1 MAGVWNVN
9 SIYNSTQKKV
19 SGKLTFQTGETLAAK
34 VVSLSEDGKNV
45 VIRNLE
51 GWQFPAVLEEPLK
64 HMPENLLKLQVD
76 GYENGKIKLKIITQ
90 DQQEVTT
97 EQESLAKVIES
108 NNLSAE
114 DKELLKA
121 LAAFSIPLSRSNISK
136 FKSLSNFLER
146 LQVDEKE
153 IPQFISKYLKSR
165 NIDPQSERGKAIAET
180 LKNFFLELKN
190 LSLEELLLMEEVGI
204 DLTEENIK
212 SFKKV
217 LKEPEGLMKSLD
229 TILKEIDKHKEGQYV
244 VKNTPIESDKA
255 LDTIQPKEVETGKLE
270 WSKSGESKNI
280 IVTNIDDIVIET
292 IKAELES
299 EIINEVIKKA
309 SVKGQSLAYDR
320 GNLFNNEVLDR
331 TADNMLQDLRPF
343 AKGSESKMA
352 GDIVNKII
360 NEDPSSAMLI
370 EREEIVNKL
379 NDIDS
384 MIKAEIRS
392 NEYLKIEIAEFKDS
406 IKYDIKEKLDLL
418 LKENEFLEKESLLKD
433 LKLNI
438 ENIDDII
445 EEGLQGIRPF
455 VPTDENKQIR
465 EIVNKLLD
473 GNPELKA
480 LINPDMIVEKLASI
494 NHKLKTDIDFNE
506 EIRNSVNDFKS
517 TVKYQI
523 KEKLFN
529 LLQIQVSGEDV
540 TINKDFISKTVEHM
554 VEQVQT
560 LVRSGDNSSIE
571 GIVKTVLKE
580 NLAAAMQL
588 EPEKLEKILLN
599 HIKVQDKQ
607 KSINMREAGDSPA
620 AIIEGIE
627 SKLEKIKSMIEAIV
641 TTKSEL
647 GQESW
652 NGILNNLK
660 SSFNDIKTFNS
671 ISGQYYYLDLPIEL
685 NKEKYPCKLIIKDDR
700 KSGKKIDSNNVKL
713 AVSIT
718 TVNMGIIDAYIT
730 VKDKNMKVDFKCDEK
745 WTRALDMAKEK
756 LWKLLDNSVYNIV
769 INVSKREKTMDIVN
783 CRDFFEEASISNI
796 NVMV

>member
-9 SIYNSTQKKV
+9 SIYNSTQKKF

-34 VVSLSEDGKNV
+34 VVSLSEDGKNI

-180 LKNFFLELKN
+180 LKNFFQELKN

-229 TILKEIDKHKEGQYV
+229 TILKEIDKHKEGQYS

-270 WSKSGESKNI
+270 RSKSGESKNI
-280 IVTNIDDIVIET
+280 IVTNIDDIDIEA

-299 EIINEVIKKA
+299 ELINEVTKKA
-309 SVKGQSLAYDR
+309 SAKGQSLAYDR

-392 NEYLKIEIAEFKDS
+392 NEYLKIEIAEYKDS

-438 ENIDDII
+438 EDIDDII
-445 EEGLQGIRPF
+445 EEGLQAIRPF
-455 VPTDENKQIR
+455 APAGENKQIR

-473 GNPELKA
+473 GNQELKA
-480 LINPDMIVEKLASI
+480 LINPDTIVEKLASI

-517 TVKYQI
+517 TVKYHI

-588 EPEKLEKILLN
+588 EPEKLEKTLLN
-599 HIKVQDKQ
+599 HIKIQDKQ

-627 SKLEKIKSMIEAIV
+627 SKLEKIKSMIESIV

-685 NKEKYPCKLIIKDDR
+685 NKEEYPCKLIIKDDR
-700 KSGKKIDSNNVKL
+700 KSGKKIDSNNVKM

-783 CRDFFEEASISNI
+783 CRDFFEEAGISNI
-796 NVMV
+796 NVIV